1 MLIIVSSRRA
11 RLLMDATGLGFAFGL
26 LALVAQSS

>member
-1 MLIIVSSRRA
+1 MLILSSRRT

-26 LALVAQSS
+26 IALVAQSA